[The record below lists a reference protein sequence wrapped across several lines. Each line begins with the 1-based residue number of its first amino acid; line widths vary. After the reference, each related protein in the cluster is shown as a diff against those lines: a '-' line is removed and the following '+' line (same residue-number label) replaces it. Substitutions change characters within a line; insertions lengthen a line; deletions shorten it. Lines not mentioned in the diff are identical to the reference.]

1 MTQIGMDIL
10 AIWTP
15 GIWEIAVILLIILIL
30 FGGKKL
36 PELAR
41 GLGRGMRE
49 FRDEVRGTRKEL
61 EDTTSFDD
69 DYHVEEASPSQQE
82 DSDEDSGQTDKG

>member
-1 MTQIGMDIL
+1 MTQSGLDIL

-69 DYHVEEASPSQQE
+69 DYHVEEASPSQQK
-82 DSDEDSGQTDKG
+82 DSDEDSEPSGKG